1 MPLFTFIVAD
11 SSVSKETVLFTL
23 QRCGHCSTCMVLGET
38 LGSRLAQ
45 KLQCGRVLAI
55 STHKVK
61 EGGAP
66 AGQGKHTQRW
76 TAEHLFRQPSCGSSP
91 GPTKL
96 PSATGSWLFPRWY
109 GHMSTD
115 SCTHPT
121 EKARHIL
128 AQFFGVFF
136 FFNLMAEQSW
146 R

>member
-11 SSVSKETVLFTL
+11 SSVSKETILFTL
-23 QRCGHCSTCMVLGET
+23 QRCGHCSTCMRSGET

-45 KLQCGRVLAI
+45 KLQCGRGLAI

-91 GPTKL
+91 GPAKL
-96 PSATGSWLFPRWY
+96 HLLQEADCSPG
-109 GHMSTD
+109 GMSTCQLTVMLMPQRKPD
-115 SCTHPT
+115 TFWHSSS
-121 EKARHIL
+121 E
-128 AQFFGVFF
+128 FFF